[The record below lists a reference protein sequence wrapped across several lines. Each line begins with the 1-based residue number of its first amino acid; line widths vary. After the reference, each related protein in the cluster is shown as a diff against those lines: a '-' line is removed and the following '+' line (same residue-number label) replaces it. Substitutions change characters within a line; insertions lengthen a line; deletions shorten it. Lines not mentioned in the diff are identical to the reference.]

1 MAYVGTP
8 TYSGSNVFTLASIL
22 QGESSSSQGWAAIG
36 NVMANRAAANYGG
49 YGSDIMSQALAANQF
64 QGQSTPSAGALS
76 AAQSILDGSNPNV
89 AGNAMFYAAPGS
101 TAGWAINAL
110 NSGNG
115 ITIGG
120 NTFFSDTNGTT
131 PSGVGAASLPGAA
144 GNILGGTTPT
154 GQTLPQFAQLF
165 GGNTS
170 PSATANPNVNF
181 NSAGGAPVTVTDISS
196 AGQIAGKSVQ
206 SGLTAAGSDVVKAG
220 AAADTTATGIT
231 NSFFGAVSD
240 FFIRGGLG
248 LMALVLIGVAL
259 WMFGPE
265 IKEQMA

>member
-8 TYSGSNVFTLASIL
+8 SYSGNNVYTLASIL

-36 NVMANRAAANYGG
+36 NVMANRAASNYGG
-49 YGSDIMSQALAANQF
+49 YGSDIMSQALAPNQF
-64 QGQSTPSAGALS
+64 QGQSTPSAGAIA

-101 TAGWAINAL
+101 TAGWAVNAL

-120 NTFFSDTNGTT
+120 NTFFADTNGTT
-131 PSGVGAASLPGAA
+131 PSGAGAASLPGAA
-144 GNILGGTTPT
+144 GNILGGTGAASGT
-154 GQTLPQFAQLF
+154 
-165 GGNTS
+165 NTS
-170 PSATANPNVNF
+170 TLSGVQASANTSSLSGAQTSF
-181 NSAGGAPVTVTDISS
+181 NTAGGAPVTVTDISS

-206 SGLTAAGSDVVKAG
+206 AGLNTAGSDVVKAG

-240 FFIRGGLG
+240 WFIRGGLG
-248 LMALVLIGVAL
+248 LFALILIGGAL
-259 WMFGPE
+259 YMFGGQM
-265 IKEQMA
+265 KEQMA